1 LKPLSEA
8 KFVGGE
14 ISLETKGRVKCKLAL
29 WLALNNKLCT
39 WDNGLK
45 RGWIGPSRCS
55 LCRSEE
61 ETIYHLFIT
70 CPFFVQVWSLEKS
83 TFTHFD
89 TSWDKNTLSGCL
101 LD

>member
-1 LKPLSEA
+1 LL
-8 KFVGGE
+8 VVE
-14 ISLETKGRVKCKLAL
+14 ISLETKRSSKMLAL

-55 LCRSEE
+55 LCKSEE

-70 CPFFVQVWSLEKS
+70 FPFSVQVWSLAKDN
-83 TFTHFD
+83 FTPD
-89 TSWDKNTLSGCL
+89 ASWDKNTLSGCL